1 MLTRNDDGNDD
12 GNERDERHGAKPI
25 LPEAKPHGLRWTRK
39 GRRERREMDERNE
52 AKPILPEAKHG

>member
-1 MLTRNDDGNDD
+1 MMTGTMTGMRGMN
-12 GNERDERHGAKPI
+12 GAKPI

-52 AKPILPEAKHG
+52 AKPILPEAKPHG